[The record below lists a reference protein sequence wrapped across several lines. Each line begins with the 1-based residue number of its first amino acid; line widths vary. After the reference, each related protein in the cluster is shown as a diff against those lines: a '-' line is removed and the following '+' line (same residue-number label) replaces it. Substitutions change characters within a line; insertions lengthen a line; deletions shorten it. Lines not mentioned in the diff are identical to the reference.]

1 MRHRS
6 GPTRRVVRQAGFG
19 VVSVAEFATL
29 ARPYANA
36 AFDVAK
42 SAGRLDEWSRGLN
55 LLALASENPNLKA
68 MIQSPTATTS
78 EKAFKLAELF
88 RDDLL
93 DPVRQFV
100 HVLAENKRLS
110 LLAEITTQFEVRRA
124 EEART
129 LDVEVTTA
137 VPLSDSEQRRF
148 QEILERR
155 FEQHI
160 NLTTTVDKT
169 VIGGAHIRAGDMVI
183 DGSLRGRLAKL
194 GEAFARS

>member
-1 MRHRS
+1 M
-6 GPTRRVVRQAGFG
+6 
-19 VVSVAEFATL
+19 AEFATL

-42 SAGRLDEWSRGLN
+42 SAGRLEEWSRGLN
-55 LLALASENPNLKA
+55 LLALAGEDPNLKA
-68 MIQSPTATTS
+68 MIQSPTATTA

-93 DPVRQFV
+93 DSVRQFV

-137 VPLSDSEQRRF
+137 VPLSDSEQNRF
-148 QEILERR
+148 QEVLERR
-155 FEQHI
+155 FEQQI
-160 NLTTTVDKT
+160 NLTTAVDET
-169 VIGGAHIRAGDMVI
+169 IIGGAHIRAGDTVI

>member
-1 MRHRS
+1 M
-6 GPTRRVVRQAGFG
+6 
-19 VVSVAEFATL
+19 AEFATL

-42 SAGRLDEWSRGLN
+42 SAGRLEEWSRGLN
-55 LLALASENPNLKA
+55 LLALAGEDPNLKA
-68 MIQSPTATTS
+68 MIQSPTATTA

-93 DPVRQFV
+93 NSVRQFV

-137 VPLSDSEQRRF
+137 VPLSDSEQNRF

-155 FEQHI
+155 FEQQI
-160 NLTTTVDKT
+160 NLTTAVDET
-169 VIGGAHIRAGDMVI
+169 IIGGAHIRAGDTVI

>member
-1 MRHRS
+1 M
-6 GPTRRVVRQAGFG
+6 
-19 VVSVAEFATL
+19 AEFATL

-42 SAGRLDEWSRGLN
+42 SAGRLEEWSRGLN
-55 LLALASENPNLKA
+55 LLALAGEDPNLKA
-68 MIQSPTATTS
+68 MIQSPTATTA
-78 EKAFKLAELF
+78 EKAFKFAELF

-93 DPVRQFV
+93 DSVRQFV

-129 LDVEVTTA
+129 LDVEMTTA
-137 VPLSDSEQRRF
+137 VPLSDSEQNRF

-155 FEQHI
+155 FEQQI
-160 NLTTTVDKT
+160 NLTTAVDET
-169 VIGGAHIRAGDMVI
+169 IIGGAHIRAGDTVI

>member
-1 MRHRS
+1 M
-6 GPTRRVVRQAGFG
+6 
-19 VVSVAEFATL
+19 AEFATL

-42 SAGRLDEWSRGLN
+42 SAGRLEEWSRGLN
-55 LLALASENPNLKA
+55 LLALAGEDPNLKA
-68 MIQSPTATTS
+68 MIQSPTATTA

-93 DPVRQFV
+93 DSVRQFV

-110 LLAEITTQFEVRRA
+110 LLAEITTQFEVWRA
-124 EEART
+124 DEART

-137 VPLSDSEQRRF
+137 VPLSDSEQNRF

-155 FEQHI
+155 FEQQI
-160 NLTTTVDKT
+160 NLTTAVDET
-169 VIGGAHIRAGDMVI
+169 IIGGAHIRAGDTVI

>member
-1 MRHRS
+1 
-6 GPTRRVVRQAGFG
+6 
-19 VVSVAEFATL
+19 VAEFATL

-42 SAGRLDEWSRGLN
+42 SAGRLEEWSSGLN
-55 LLALASENPNLKA
+55 LLALAGEDPNLKA
-68 MIQSPTATTS
+68 MIQSPTATTA

-93 DPVRQFV
+93 DSVRQFV

-124 EEART
+124 DEART

-137 VPLSDSEQRRF
+137 VPLSDSEQNRF

-155 FEQHI
+155 FEQQI
-160 NLTTTVDKT
+160 NLTTAVDET
-169 VIGGAHIRAGDMVI
+169 IIGGAHIRAGDTVI

>member
-1 MRHRS
+1 M
-6 GPTRRVVRQAGFG
+6 
-19 VVSVAEFATL
+19 AEFATL

-55 LLALASENPNLKA
+55 LLALAGENPNLKA

-93 DPVRQFV
+93 GPVRQLV

-110 LLAEITTQFEVRRA
+110 LLAEITTQF
-124 EEART
+124 
-129 LDVEVTTA
+129 
-137 VPLSDSEQRRF
+137 
-148 QEILERR
+148 
-155 FEQHI
+155 
-160 NLTTTVDKT
+160 
-169 VIGGAHIRAGDMVI
+169 
-183 DGSLRGRLAKL
+183 
-194 GEAFARS
+194 

>member
-1 MRHRS
+1 M
-6 GPTRRVVRQAGFG
+6 
-19 VVSVAEFATL
+19 AEFATL

-36 AFDVAK
+36 SFDVAK
-42 SAGRLDEWSRGLN
+42 SAGRLEERSRGRN
-55 LLALASENPNLKA
+55 LLALSGEDPNLKA
-68 MIQSPTATTS
+68 MVQSPTATTA

-93 DPVRQFV
+93 DSVRQFV

-137 VPLSDSEQRRF
+137 VPLSDSEQNRF

-155 FEQHI
+155 FEQQI
-160 NLTTTVDKT
+160 NLTTAVDET
-169 VIGGAHIRAGDMVI
+169 IIGGAHIRAGDTVI

>member
-1 MRHRS
+1 M
-6 GPTRRVVRQAGFG
+6 
-19 VVSVAEFATL
+19 AEFATL

-42 SAGRLDEWSRGLN
+42 SAGRLEEWSRGLN
-55 LLALASENPNLKA
+55 LLALAGEEPNLKA
-68 MIQSPTATTS
+68 MIQSPTATTA

-93 DPVRQFV
+93 DSVRQFV

-137 VPLSDSEQRRF
+137 VPLSDSEQNRF

-155 FEQHI
+155 FEQQI
-160 NLTTTVDKT
+160 NLTTAVDET
-169 VIGGAHIRAGDMVI
+169 IIGGAHIRAGDTVI

>member
-1 MRHRS
+1 M
-6 GPTRRVVRQAGFG
+6 
-19 VVSVAEFATL
+19 AEFATL

-42 SAGRLDEWSRGLN
+42 SAGRLEEWSRGLN
-55 LLALASENPNLKA
+55 LLALAGEDPNLKA
-68 MIQSPTATTS
+68 MIQSPTATTA

-93 DPVRQFV
+93 DSVRQFV

-124 EEART
+124 DEART

-137 VPLSDSEQRRF
+137 VPLSDSEQNRF

-155 FEQHI
+155 FEQQI
-160 NLTTTVDKT
+160 NLTTAVDET
-169 VIGGAHIRAGDMVI
+169 IIGGAHIRAGDTVI

>member
-1 MRHRS
+1 M
-6 GPTRRVVRQAGFG
+6 
-19 VVSVAEFATL
+19 AEFATL

-55 LLALASENPNLKA
+55 LLALAGENPNLKA

-137 VPLSDSEQRRF
+137 VPLSDAEQNRF

-155 FEQHI
+155 FEQQI
-160 NLTTTVDKT
+160 NLTTGVDEP
-169 VIGGAHIRAGDMVI
+169 VIGGAHIRAGDTVI

>member
-1 MRHRS
+1 M
-6 GPTRRVVRQAGFG
+6 
-19 VVSVAEFATL
+19 AEFATL

-42 SAGRLDEWSRGLN
+42 SAGRLEEWSSGLN
-55 LLALASENPNLKA
+55 LLALAGEDPNLKA
-68 MIQSPTATTS
+68 MIQSPTATTA

-93 DPVRQFV
+93 DSVRQFV

-124 EEART
+124 DEART

-137 VPLSDSEQRRF
+137 VPLSDSEQNRF

-155 FEQHI
+155 FEQQI
-160 NLTTTVDKT
+160 NLTTAVDET
-169 VIGGAHIRAGDMVI
+169 IIGGAHIRAGDTVI

>member
-1 MRHRS
+1 M
-6 GPTRRVVRQAGFG
+6 
-19 VVSVAEFATL
+19 AEFATL

-42 SAGRLDEWSRGLN
+42 SAGRLEEWSSGLN
-55 LLALASENPNLKA
+55 LLALAGEDPNLKA
-68 MIQSPTATTS
+68 MIQSPTATTA

-93 DPVRQFV
+93 DSVRQFV

-137 VPLSDSEQRRF
+137 VPLSDSEQNRF

-155 FEQHI
+155 FEQQI
-160 NLTTTVDKT
+160 NLTTAVDET
-169 VIGGAHIRAGDMVI
+169 IIGGAHIRAGDTVI

>member
-1 MRHRS
+1 
-6 GPTRRVVRQAGFG
+6 
-19 VVSVAEFATL
+19 VAEFATL

-42 SAGRLDEWSRGLN
+42 SAGRLEEWSRGLN
-55 LLALASENPNLKA
+55 LLALAGEDPNLKA
-68 MIQSPTATTS
+68 MIQSPTATTA

-93 DPVRQFV
+93 DSVRQFV

-124 EEART
+124 DEART

-137 VPLSDSEQRRF
+137 VPLSDSEQNRF

-155 FEQHI
+155 FEQQI
-160 NLTTTVDKT
+160 NLTTAVDET
-169 VIGGAHIRAGDMVI
+169 IIGGAHIRAGDTVI

>member
-1 MRHRS
+1 M
-6 GPTRRVVRQAGFG
+6 
-19 VVSVAEFATL
+19 AEFATL

-42 SAGRLDEWSRGLN
+42 SAGRLEEWSRGLT
-55 LLALASENPNLKA
+55 LHALAGEDPNLKA

-137 VPLSDSEQRRF
+137 VPLSDAEQNRF

>member
-1 MRHRS
+1 
-6 GPTRRVVRQAGFG
+6 
-19 VVSVAEFATL
+19 VAEFATL

-42 SAGRLDEWSRGLN
+42 SAGRLEEWSRGLN
-55 LLALASENPNLKA
+55 LLALAGEDPNLKA
-68 MIQSPTATTS
+68 MIQSPTATTA

-93 DPVRQFV
+93 DSVRQFV

-137 VPLSDSEQRRF
+137 VPLSDSEQNRF

-155 FEQHI
+155 FEQQI
-160 NLTTTVDKT
+160 NLTTAVDET
-169 VIGGAHIRAGDMVI
+169 IIGGAHIRAGDTVI

>member
-1 MRHRS
+1 M
-6 GPTRRVVRQAGFG
+6 
-19 VVSVAEFATL
+19 AEFATL

-42 SAGRLDEWSRGLN
+42 SAGRLEEWSRGLN
-55 LLALASENPNLKA
+55 LLALAGEDPNLKA
-68 MIQSPTATTS
+68 MIQSPTATTA

-93 DPVRQFV
+93 DSVRQFV

-137 VPLSDSEQRRF
+137 VPLSDSEQNRF

-155 FEQHI
+155 FEQQI
-160 NLTTTVDKT
+160 NLTTAVDET
-169 VIGGAHIRAGDMVI
+169 IIGGAHIRAGDTVI

>member
-1 MRHRS
+1 M
-6 GPTRRVVRQAGFG
+6 
-19 VVSVAEFATL
+19 AEFATL

-68 MIQSPTATTS
+68 LIQSPTATTS

-88 RDDLL
+88 REDLL

-110 LLAEITTQFEVRRA
+110 LLAEITAQFEVRRA

-137 VPLSDSEQRRF
+137 VPLSDSEQHRF

-169 VIGGAHIRAGDMVI
+169 VIGGAHIRAGDTVI

>member
-1 MRHRS
+1 M
-6 GPTRRVVRQAGFG
+6 
-19 VVSVAEFATL
+19 AEFATL

-42 SAGRLDEWSRGLN
+42 SAGRLEEWSRGLN
-55 LLALASENPNLKA
+55 LLALAGEDPNLKA
-68 MIQSPTATTS
+68 MIQSPTATTA

-93 DPVRQFV
+93 DSVRQFV

-137 VPLSDSEQRRF
+137 VPLSDSEQNRF
-148 QEILERR
+148 QEILECR
-155 FEQHI
+155 FEQQI
-160 NLTTTVDKT
+160 NLTTAVDET
-169 VIGGAHIRAGDMVI
+169 IIGGAHIRAGDTVI

>member
-1 MRHRS
+1 M
-6 GPTRRVVRQAGFG
+6 
-19 VVSVAEFATL
+19 AEFATL

-55 LLALASENPNLKA
+55 LLALASEDSTLQTVIALP
-68 MIQSPTATTS
+68 MTTAP
-78 EKAFKLAELF
+78 EKAHKLIELF
-88 RDDLL
+88 RDELS

-110 LLAEITTQFEVRRA
+110 LLAEITSQFEVRRA

-137 VPLSDSEQRRF
+137 VSLSDAEQNRF

-155 FEQHI
+155 FEQQI
-160 NLTTTVDKT
+160 NLTTTVDET
-169 VIGGAHIRAGDMVI
+169 VIGGAHIRAGDTVI